1 VLGVEVSPSTTTGY
15 ARLAFGRMLA
25 VADRLGDEL
34 VNQRPIAPHVN
45 SVASLVIHCCG
56 VAEYW
61 LGHEGLG
68 RESTRD
74 RDAEFR
80 TIATV
85 DELREMVA
93 ARIAQVEADV
103 ADLDRLGLAPG
114 PTRRDE
120 LPGGA
125 TPASIVVHVVEE
137 VFQHTGHMDI
147 AADVLL
153 ARA

>member
-1 VLGVEVSPSTTTGY
+1 VELSVDVANAYLRQAFEQMVGVAERV
-15 ARLAFGRMLA
+15 
-25 VADRLGDEL
+25 GDDL
-34 VNQRPIAPHVN
+34 VNERPVGESTN
-45 SVASLVIHCCG
+45 SVAGLIAHCCG

>member
-1 VLGVEVSPSTTTGY
+1 VELSVDVANAYLRQAFEQMIGVAE
-15 ARLAFGRMLA
+15 
-25 VADRLGDEL
+25 RLGDDL
-34 VNQRPIAPHVN
+34 VSERPVGESTN
-45 SVASLVIHCCG
+45 SVAGLIAHCCG

-93 ARIAQVEADV
+93 ARIAQIEADV

>member
-1 VLGVEVSPSTTTGY
+1 MELSVD
-15 ARLAFGRMLA
+15 
-25 VADRLGDEL
+25 VANAYLREGFEQMIRVAERLGDEL
-34 VNQRPIAPHVN
+34 VSERPVGESTN
-45 SVASLVIHCCG
+45 SVAGLIAHCCG
-56 VAEYW
+56 VAEFW

-68 RESTRD
+68 RASTRD

-80 TIATV
+80 TVATV
-85 DELREMVA
+85 EELREIVA
-93 ARIAQVEADV
+93 ARIARVEADV
-103 ADLDRLGLAPG
+103 ADLDRRGLAPG

-137 VFQHTGHMDI
+137 VYQHTGHMDI

>member
-1 VLGVEVSPSTTTGY
+1 MELSVD
-15 ARLAFGRMLA
+15 
-25 VADRLGDEL
+25 VANAYLRSGFEQMIRVAERLGDDL
-34 VNQRPIAPHVN
+34 VSERPVGEATN
-45 SVASLVIHCCG
+45 SVAGLIAHCCG

-80 TIATV
+80 TTATV
-85 DELREMVA
+85 EVLREMVT
-93 ARIAQVEADV
+93 ARMAQVEIDV
-103 ADLDRLGLAPG
+103 ADLNRLGLAPG

-125 TPASIVVHVVEE
+125 TEASIVVHVIEE

-153 ARA
+153 ARG